1 MNERIIHLPV
11 IAAALTAAVLTVPV
25 VALASAPDE
34 SVVPSRMCGPYFY
47 IPIEVDG
54 PDDGSRVTLNALFD
68 TGGAQLSI
76 DPQTVERILGRKV
89 EHGDPVRL
97 RNATAGPMSFG
108 ALKPRAWS
116 MEHLSRL
123 IGMEIDLFLP
133 FRAFRDVL
141 LTLDFPRREIRV
153 GKGRLPSPDGVEVFD
168 ARGRDRR
175 PYLSIT
181 IGGRERR
188 LLADS
193 GSSGSISIRED
204 GPLRWASGPSP
215 LRVAQTME
223 SVTFQ
228 EIGRLD
234 EEIDIAGVPIPA
246 PIVTLTEGQELIG
259 TDVMSRFAWTFD
271 QRSRRMRIHPSSREA
286 LELEGVR
293 GTGAITKPADT
304 GLEIVRVLPET
315 PADVA
320 GLLAG
325 DVVVAVN
332 GTPVY
337 EQGCERWD
345 EREQDDD
352 TALTVRR
359 GARSFDVSLSRVVL
373 VP

>member
-234 EEIDIAGVPIPA
+234 EEID
-246 PIVTLTEGQELIG
+246 
-259 TDVMSRFAWTFD
+259 
-271 QRSRRMRIHPSSREA
+271 
-286 LELEGVR
+286 
-293 GTGAITKPADT
+293 
-304 GLEIVRVLPET
+304 
-315 PADVA
+315 
-320 GLLAG
+320 
-325 DVVVAVN
+325 
-332 GTPVY
+332 
-337 EQGCERWD
+337 
-345 EREQDDD
+345 
-352 TALTVRR
+352 
-359 GARSFDVSLSRVVL
+359 
-373 VP
+373 